1 MELVVLIF
9 YIMAIGAVV
18 SGVMV
23 VVQKNPVISALFLIT
38 LMLCLACI
46 YLLLSAEFIAVI
58 QVIVYA
64 GAIMV
69 LFLFVIMLLN
79 LEKESAPLVKGR
91 FQKLAGLVLVVM
103 LVGVLAITVITTG
116 KQGAAQTTVDVDT
129 AVSNTVSIG
138 RLLFSRF
145 LLPFEITSVILLIAI
160 IGVIL
165 IGKKKL

>member
-1 MELVVLIF
+1 MDLVLPIF
-9 YIMAIGAVV
+9 YVLAFGAVV

-23 VVQKNPVISALFLIT
+23 VIQKNPVICAMFLIT
-38 LMLCLACI
+38 VMLCLAGI
-46 YLLLSAEFIAVI
+46 YLLLFAEFIAAV

-79 LEKESAPLVKGR
+79 LEKEIKAIVKSP
-91 FQKLAGLVLVVM
+91 FQKIVGSLLGIL
-103 LVGVLAITVITTG
+103 LVGVLAAAFVFAG
-116 KQGAAQTTVDVDT
+116 QQGPGVEPD
-129 AVSNTVSIG
+129 AVSNSVAIG
-138 RLLFSRF
+138 RLLFSRY
-145 LLPFEITSVILLIAI
+145 LLPFEITSVILLIAV

>member
-1 MELVVLIF
+1 MNLVLPIF
-9 YIMAIGAVV
+9 YILALGAIV

-23 VVQKNPVISALFLIT
+23 VIQKNPVICAMFLIT
-38 LMLCLACI
+38 VMLCLAGI
-46 YLLLSAEFIAVI
+46 YLLLFAEFIAVV

-79 LEKESAPLVKGR
+79 LEKEVKAIIKSP
-91 FQKLAGLVLVVM
+91 FQKVAGLVLGIL
-103 LVGVLAITVITTG
+103 LVGILA
-116 KQGAAQTTVDVDT
+116 AAVFAAGQPVPSPQAVEPG
-129 AVSNTVSIG
+129 AVSNSISIG
-138 RLLFSRF
+138 RMLFSRY